1 MMRQECVEIG
11 FSGTL
16 DGFAQAFARLRVEL
30 DTQRLGGIPRYNV
43 ELVFEEVISNIVRY
57 GAIDGREL
65 HVRVTLEPRPDSI
78 SLTFDDDGVPFDP
91 CGPALAPRPQPEAR
105 VGGFGLLLVR
115 RAASSLEYVRTPA
128 GHNRL
133 VVRLSRGDVATI
145 IHDGAEHRR

>member
-1 MMRQECVEIG
+1 MMRQERIEIG

-30 DTQRLGGIPRYNV
+30 DAQRLDGIARYNV

-65 HVRVTLEPRPDSI
+65 HVRVTLEARSDSI
-78 SLTFDDDGVPFDP
+78 SLTFDDDGIPFDP
-91 CGPALAPRPQPEAR
+91 CGLPHAHAPRSPPETR

-115 RAASSLEYVRTPA
+115 RAASSLEYVRTTA

-133 VVRLSRGDVATI
+133 VVRLSRGDAATV
-145 IHDGAEHRR
+145 IHDGAEH